1 MTIPKTAKCLE
12 ENRRFLVLKTGG
24 HKYCVFSKKD
34 DQVVFEGTSANS
46 CFEYLEHKNVKH
58 GSN

>member
-24 HKYCVFSKKD
+24 INTAFSVKKTIKLFLKLLV
-34 DQVVFEGTSANS
+34 QTLVLNIWK
-46 CFEYLEHKNVKH
+46 LKNVKH

>member
-1 MTIPKTAKCLE
+1 MNVPKKAKVLE
-12 ENRRFLVLKTGG
+12 ENERFLVLKTGN
-24 HKYCVFSKKD
+24 HKYCVLSKKD

>member
-24 HKYCVFSKKD
+24 HKYCVFSKKN
-34 DQVVFEGTSANS
+34 DQVIFEATSANS
-46 CFEYLEHKNVKH
+46 CFEYLETQKCKTRK
-58 GSN
+58 